1 MRILERYVLREH
13 LFPFLFG
20 FSVVVFLLTL
30 DFLFDLVDLAI
41 GKGVS
46 FGIVLEL
53 FVLSLGYMVAL
64 AFPCAVLIASLAAF
78 GRLSQDN
85 EISAMRANG
94 VNLARII
101 GAPLLAAS
109 VLAVLLVLFNNHV
122 LPESNHALA
131 SLMSDVSRKRPTAQI
146 TEGVFID
153 AFEGYNIFVEKVN
166 NRTNE
171 IRGVKIYQLS
181 TTARPTTILAE
192 WGTIHNAPDGRIMT
206 LELHDGEIHEV
217 PPNDEE
223 RTYRRLMFKTH
234 IINIRTPGADLERR
248 SNTARGDREM
258 NLAMMRSA
266 IRQVRNDLREAIK
279 VRNQIL
285 AGAGFDSYDDFVR
298 AAVPHPAPRGLQ
310 AWLRNALR
318 ALGSVGV
325 IATGLPPRAHPPNPD
340 SAIRPIAPMTMDMI
354 QMRQLEIDGLE
365 RRVNSL
371 EVEVEKKFSI
381 PAACLVFVLVGAPL
395 GMRARKSGIAVA
407 FLSILFFV
415 FYYLCLAGGEEL
427 ADRRILAPW
436 FAMWAPNIVI
446 GAIGVYLTLQ
456 AAEVIRRPR
465 RRPRRVRPPAVPVA
479 AA

>member
-13 LFPFLFG
+13 LFPFLLG
-20 FSVVVFLLTL
+20 FSVVIFLLTL
-30 DFLFDLVDLAI
+30 DFMFDLVDLAI
-41 GKGVS
+41 GKGI
-46 FGIVLEL
+46 GIGVVLEL

-64 AFPCAVLIASLAAF
+64 AFPCAVLIACLATF

-94 VNLARII
+94 VNLLRVI

-109 VLAVLLVLFNNHV
+109 VLAGLLVMFNNWV

-131 SLMSDVSRKRPTAQI
+131 NLMADVGRKRPTAQI

-153 AFEGYNIFVEKVN
+153 GFVGYNIFVEKVDG
-166 NRTNE
+166 RTNE
-171 IRGVKIYQLS
+171 IRGVKIYQLNS
-181 TTARPTTILAE
+181 NARPTTILAD
-192 WGTIHNAPDGRIMT
+192 WGVIHNSPDGRIMT

-217 PPNDEE
+217 PPNDDE
-223 RTYRRLMFKTH
+223 RTYRRLQFKTH
-234 IINIRTPGADLERR
+234 NINIRNPGGDLERHDR
-248 SNTARGDREM
+248 EIRGDREM
-258 NLAMMRSA
+258 SLGMMEDHIA
-266 IRQVRNDLREAIK
+266 KLREDLGRTNGA
-279 VRNQIL
+279 RDLIL
-285 AGAGFDSYDDFVR
+285 KDAGFASYDDFVR
-298 AAVPHPAPRGLQ
+298 AAVPRQPARGLR
-310 AWLRNALR
+310 AWLRGALR
-318 ALGSVGV
+318 AFSSVGPW
-325 IATGLPPRAHPPNPD
+325 AAAPTPLTPRRQVSPV
-340 SAIRPIAPMTMDMI
+340 TMDAI
-354 QMRQLEIDGLE
+354 QMKQLEIDALE
-365 RRVNSL
+365 RRLNSL

-446 GAIGVYLTLQ
+446 GAIGLVLTLQ
-456 AAEVIRRPR
+456 AAELLRRPR
-465 RRPRRVRPPAVPVA
+465 RRAPRTGRPRAIPA
-479 AA
+479 